1 VKRADVVSASIIVQ
15 SIGFGIVT
23 AAIVAI
29 GAMGFTLQFGVTNI
43 LNISYGNIL
52 TVGAFAA
59 LIVENNHLG
68 LGATIIVAPIAGAVV
83 TFVLARTVFALF
95 ARRQAGAFELIMVA
109 LASSLIIEY
118 SIAAAAQDQT
128 FAFSFPSGKTVHPG
142 PFVFTT
148 ESLALIGV
156 AIVIYVLLMAA
167 LHLTRMGKA
176 LRALSIDPKLARA
189 CGVPM
194 RRILNLTWLVSGA
207 LAGLA
212 GLIYVTNSLTVS
224 ADAGLDFLVLVIAA
238 ALLGGAGSM
247 TGAVIASLVVGIA
260 TEVVAAIGGS
270 YYSQAAG
277 LGILAVVLLVR
288 SNSRTVAGVTR
299 DEVTV

>member
-1 VKRADVVSASIIVQ
+1 MVVASIVVQ
-15 SIGFGIVT
+15 SIGFGVVT

-52 TVGAFAA
+52 TIGAFAS

-83 TFVLARTVFALF
+83 TFVLARTLFALF
-95 ARRQAGAFELIMVA
+95 ARRQAGPFELIMVG

-118 SIAAAAQDQT
+118 SIDASAQGQT
-128 FAFSFPSGKTVHPG
+128 FAFNFPTGQTLHPG

-156 AIVIYVLLMAA
+156 AIFIYAALMAG

-194 RRILNLTWLVSGA
+194 RRMLNLTWIISGA
-207 LAGLA
+207 LAGLT

-224 ADAGLDFLVLVIAA
+224 ANAGLDFLVLVIAA
-238 ALLGGAGSM
+238 ALLGGAGSP
-247 TGAVIASLVVGIA
+247 TGALIASLVVGIS
-260 TEVVAAIGGS
+260 TEVVADARSRHGTGAW
-270 YYSQAAG
+270 AAP
-277 LGILAVVLLVR
+277 
-288 SNSRTVAGVTR
+288 SRR
-299 DEVTV
+299 RRCKKI

>member
-1 VKRADVVSASIIVQ
+1 VVSASIIVQ
-15 SIGFGIVT
+15 SIGFGLVT

-52 TVGAFAA
+52 TIGAFAS
-59 LIVENNHLG
+59 LIVENNHFG

-83 TFVLARTVFALF
+83 TFVLARTLFALF
-95 ARRQAGAFELIMVA
+95 AHRQAGTFELIMVT
-109 LASSLIIEY
+109 LASSLIIQY
-118 SIAAAAQDQT
+118 SIDASAQGQT
-128 FAFSFPSGKTVHPG
+128 FAFTFPTGKTLHPG

-156 AIVIYVLLMAA
+156 AILIYVALMAG

-194 RRILNLTWLVSGA
+194 RRILNLTWIISGA
-207 LAGLA
+207 LAGLT

-224 ADAGLDFLVLVIAA
+224 ANAGLDFLVLVIAA
-238 ALLGGAGSM
+238 ALLGGAGSP
-247 TGAVIASLVVGIA
+247 TGALIASLVVGVA
-260 TEVVAAIGGS
+260 TEVVAAVGGS
-270 YYSQAAG
+270 YYSQAVG
-277 LGILAVVLLVR
+277 LGLLAVVLIAR
-288 SNSRTVAGVTR
+288 PSSRAIATNR
-299 DEVTV
+299 DEVSV

>member
-1 VKRADVVSASIIVQ
+1 MVSASIIVQ
-15 SIGFGIVT
+15 SIGFGLVT

-52 TVGAFAA
+52 TIGAFAS
-59 LIVENNHLG
+59 LIVENNHFG

-83 TFVLARTVFALF
+83 TFVLARTLFALF
-95 ARRQAGAFELIMVA
+95 AHRQAGTFELIMVT
-109 LASSLIIEY
+109 LASSLIIQY
-118 SIAAAAQDQT
+118 SIDASAQGQT
-128 FAFSFPSGKTVHPG
+128 FAFTFPTGKTLHPG

-156 AIVIYVLLMAA
+156 AILIYVALMAG

-194 RRILNLTWLVSGA
+194 RRILNLTWIISGA
-207 LAGLA
+207 LAGLT

-224 ADAGLDFLVLVIAA
+224 ANAGLDFLVLVIAA
-238 ALLGGAGSM
+238 ALLGGAGSP
-247 TGAVIASLVVGIA
+247 TGALIASLVVGVA
-260 TEVVAAIGGS
+260 TEVVAAVGGS
-270 YYSQAAG
+270 YYSQAVG
-277 LGILAVVLLVR
+277 LGLLAVVLIAR
-288 SNSRTVAGVTR
+288 PSSRAIATNR
-299 DEVTV
+299 DEVSV

>member
-1 VKRADVVSASIIVQ
+1 VVSASIIVQ
-15 SIGFGIVT
+15 SIGFGFVT

-52 TVGAFAA
+52 TIGAFAS

-68 LGATIIVAPIAGAVV
+68 LGATIIVAPVAGAVV
-83 TFVLARTVFALF
+83 TFVLARTLFALF
-95 ARRQAGAFELIMVA
+95 AHRQAGTFELIMVT

-118 SIAAAAQDQT
+118 SIDASAQGQT
-128 FAFSFPSGKTVHPG
+128 FAFTFPTGKTIHPG

-156 AIVIYVLLMAA
+156 AIFIYVALMAG

-194 RRILNLTWLVSGA
+194 RRMLNLTWIISGA
-207 LAGLA
+207 LAGLT
-212 GLIYVTNSLTVS
+212 GLIYITNSLTVS
-224 ADAGLDFLVLVIAA
+224 ANAGLDFLVLVIAA
-238 ALLGGAGSM
+238 ALLGGAGSP
-247 TGAVIASLVVGIA
+247 TGALIASLIVGVA
-260 TEVVAAIGGS
+260 TEVVAAVGGS
-270 YYSQAAG
+270 YYSQAVG
-277 LGILAVVLLVR
+277 LGLLAVVLIAR
-288 SNSRTVAGVTR
+288 PSSRAIATNR
-299 DEVTV
+299 DEVSV

>member
-1 VKRADVVSASIIVQ
+1 VASASIIVQ
-15 SIGFGIVT
+15 SIGFGFVT

-52 TVGAFAA
+52 TIGAFAS

-83 TFVLARTVFALF
+83 TFVLARTLFALF
-95 ARRQAGAFELIMVA
+95 ARRQAGTFELIMVT
-109 LASSLIIEY
+109 LASSLIIQY
-118 SIAAAAQDQT
+118 AIDASAQGQT
-128 FAFSFPSGKTVHPG
+128 FAFTFPTGKTIHPG

-156 AIVIYVLLMAA
+156 ALVIYVALMAG

-194 RRILNLTWLVSGA
+194 RRILNLTWIISGA
-207 LAGLA
+207 LAGLT

-224 ADAGLDFLVLVIAA
+224 ANAGLDFLVLVIAA
-238 ALLGGAGSM
+238 ALLGGAGSP
-247 TGAVIASLVVGIA
+247 TGALLASLIVGVA
-260 TEVVAAIGGS
+260 TEVVAAVGGS
-270 YYSQAAG
+270 YYSQAVG
-277 LGILAVVLLVR
+277 LGLLAVVLIAR
-288 SNSRTVAGVTR
+288 PSSRAIATNR
-299 DEVTV
+299 DEVSV

>member
-1 VKRADVVSASIIVQ
+1 MVSASIVLQ
-15 SIGFGIVT
+15 SIGFGFVT

-52 TVGAFAA
+52 TVGAFAS

-68 LGATIIVAPIAGAVV
+68 LVPTILIAPVAGAVV

-95 ARRQAGAFELIMVA
+95 ARRQAGTFELIMVS
-109 LASSLIIEY
+109 LASSLIIQY
-118 SIAAAAQDQT
+118 SIDAAAQGQT
-128 FAFSFPSGKTVHPG
+128 FSFTFPAGKTVHTG

-148 ESLALIGV
+148 ESLALIGL
-156 AIVIYVLLMAA
+156 AIVVYALLMAG
-167 LHLTRMGKA
+167 LHLTRIGKA
-176 LRALSIDPKLARA
+176 LRALSVDPKLARA

-212 GLIYVTNSLTVS
+212 GLIYVSNDLTVS
-224 ADAGLDFLVLVIAA
+224 AGAGLDFLVLVVAA
-238 ALLGGAGSM
+238 ALLGGAGSP
-247 TGAVIASLVVGIA
+247 TGAVIAALVVGIT
-260 TEVVAAIGGS
+260 TEVVAALGGS

-277 LGILAVVLLVR
+277 LGILAVVLIAR
-288 SNSRTVAGVTR
+288 PSSRTVFGATR
-299 DEVTV
+299 GEVTV

>member
-1 VKRADVVSASIIVQ
+1 MISASIIVQ
-15 SIGFGIVT
+15 SIGFGVVT

-29 GAMGFTLQFGVTNI
+29 GAMGFTLQFGVTNV

-83 TFVLARTVFALF
+83 TFLLARTVFALF
-95 ARRQAGAFELIMVA
+95 ARRHAGAFELIMVS

-118 SIAAAAQDQT
+118 SIDAAAQGQT
-128 FAFSFPSGKTVHPG
+128 FTFTFPSGKTLYPG

-156 AIVIYVLLMAA
+156 AIFVYALLMAA
-167 LHLTRMGKA
+167 LHMTRMGKA

-212 GLIYVTNSLTVS
+212 GLVYVTNSLTVS
-224 ADAGLDFLVLVIAA
+224 ANAGLDFVVLVIAA

-247 TGAVIASLVVGIA
+247 TGAVIASLVVGVA
-260 TEVVAAIGGS
+260 TEVVAAVGGS
-270 YYSQAAG
+270 YYSQASG
-277 LGILAVVLLVR
+277 LGILAIVLIAR
-288 SNSRTVAGVTR
+288 PSSRTVAGTTR
-299 DEVTV
+299 DEVTI

>member
-1 VKRADVVSASIIVQ
+1 MVLSSIIVQ
-15 SIGFGIVT
+15 SIGFGVVT

-68 LGATIIVAPIAGAVV
+68 LGATIIVAPIAGAVI

-95 ARRQAGAFELIMVA
+95 ARRQAGPFELIMVT

-118 SIAAAAQDQT
+118 SIDAAAQGQT
-128 FAFSFPSGKTVHPG
+128 FPFTFPSGATLHPG
-142 PFVFTT
+142 PFVFTV
-148 ESLALIGV
+148 ESLVLIGV
-156 AIVIYVLLMAA
+156 AIVVYLLLLAG
-167 LHLTRMGKA
+167 LHMTRMGTA

-212 GLIYVTNSLTVS
+212 GLIYVSNSLTVS
-224 ADAGLDFLVLVIAA
+224 ADAGLDFVVLVIAA
-238 ALLGGAGSM
+238 ALLGGAGSP

-270 YYSQAAG
+270 YYSQAVG
-277 LGILAVVLLVR
+277 LGILVVVLLAR
-288 SNSRTVAGVTR
+288 PSSRTVAGATR

>member
-1 VKRADVVSASIIVQ
+1 VVSASIIVQ

-68 LGATIIVAPIAGAVV
+68 LAATIIVAPIAGAVV
-83 TFVLARTVFALF
+83 TFLLARTLFALF

-118 SIAAAAQDQT
+118 SIDAAAQGQT
-128 FAFSFPSGKTVHPG
+128 FAFSFPTGKTVHPG

-156 AIVIYVLLMAA
+156 AIVIYVLLLAA
-167 LHLTRMGKA
+167 LHMTRMGKA

-288 SNSRTVAGVTR
+288 SSSRTVAGVTR

>member
-1 VKRADVVSASIIVQ
+1 MVVASIIVQ

-52 TVGAFAA
+52 TIGAFAS

-68 LGATIIVAPIAGAVV
+68 LGATIIVAPIAGALV
-83 TFVLARTVFALF
+83 TFVLARTLFALF
-95 ARRQAGAFELIMVA
+95 AHRQAGTFELIMVT

-118 SIAAAAQDQT
+118 SIDASAQGQT
-128 FAFSFPSGKTVHPG
+128 FAFTFPTGKTLHTG
-142 PFVFTT
+142 PFLFTT

-156 AIVIYVLLMAA
+156 AIFVYAALMAG

-194 RRILNLTWLVSGA
+194 RRMLNLTWLISGA
-207 LAGLA
+207 LAGLT

-224 ADAGLDFLVLVIAA
+224 ANAGLDFLVLVIAA
-238 ALLGGAGSM
+238 ALLGGAGSP

-260 TEVVAAIGGS
+260 TEVVAAVGGS
-270 YYSQAAG
+270 YYSQAVG
-277 LGILAVVLLVR
+277 LGILAVVLIAR
-288 SNSRTVAGVTR
+288 PSSRAIATNR

>member
-1 VKRADVVSASIIVQ
+1 MASASIIVQ
-15 SIGFGIVT
+15 SIGFGFVT

-52 TVGAFAA
+52 TIGAFAS

-83 TFVLARTVFALF
+83 TFVLARTLFALF
-95 ARRQAGAFELIMVA
+95 ARRQAGTFELIMVT
-109 LASSLIIEY
+109 LASSLIIQY
-118 SIAAAAQDQT
+118 AIDASAQGQT
-128 FAFSFPSGKTVHPG
+128 FAFTFPTGKTIHPG

-156 AIVIYVLLMAA
+156 ALVIYVALMAG

-194 RRILNLTWLVSGA
+194 RRILNLTWIISGA
-207 LAGLA
+207 LAGLT

-224 ADAGLDFLVLVIAA
+224 ANAGLDFLVLVIAA
-238 ALLGGAGSM
+238 ALLGGAGSP
-247 TGAVIASLVVGIA
+247 TGALLASLIVGVA
-260 TEVVAAIGGS
+260 TEVVAAVGGS
-270 YYSQAAG
+270 YYSQAVG
-277 LGILAVVLLVR
+277 LGLLAVVLIAR
-288 SNSRTVAGVTR
+288 PSSRAIATNR
-299 DEVTV
+299 DEVSV